1 MKKEGLNYYEEF
13 IKNAEIALEMA
24 RILKEYTSSFDYQK
38 SIEVEEKVH
47 KLENDADQNLHKAL
61 NYLMKDFLPPI
72 DREDIVLLANKIDD
86 TIDSID
92 EIVIDLDILNVTT
105 LRNDFSDFIELIY
118 QTCIKLK
125 EMMDLFKNT
134 KKNEEVKTLVVDINA
149 MEESGDRL
157 YASAI
162 RKLYQTEQNAIEI
175 SRWHTI
181 YNNLETCVDMCEGIA
196 NCVYGIL
203 LKNS

>member
-1 MKKEGLNYYEEF
+1 MKNEGLNYYDEF

-24 RILKEYTSSFDYQK
+24 RILKEYTASFDYQK
-38 SIEVEEKVH
+38 SIEIEEKVH
-47 KLENDADQNLHKAL
+47 KLENDADKNLHRTL
-61 NYLMKDFLPPI
+61 NFLIKDFLPPFE
-72 DREDIVLLANKIDD
+72 REDIVMLANKMDD
-86 TIDSID
+86 TIDEID

-105 LRNDFSDFIELIY
+105 LRQDFPDFIELIY
-118 QTCIKLK
+118 QTSLKLK
-125 EMMDLFKNT
+125 DMMDSFKT
-134 KKNEEVKTLVVDINA
+134 AKKYEDVKSLIVDINA

-175 SRWHTI
+175 SKWHTI
-181 YNNLETCVDMCEGIA
+181 YNNLESCVDMCEDIA
-196 NCVYGIL
+196 NCVDEIL

>member
-1 MKKEGLNYYEEF
+1 MKKEEFNYYDEF
-13 IKNAEIALEMA
+13 IKNAEIGLEIA

-38 SIEVEEKVH
+38 SLEVEEKVH
-47 KLENDADQNLHKAL
+47 KLENDADKNLHRAL
-61 NYLMKDFLPPI
+61 NYLIKDFLPPL
-72 DREDIVLLANKIDD
+72 DREDIMELANKIDD
-86 TIDSID
+86 TIDAID

-105 LRNDFSDFIELIY
+105 LRPDFSDFIELIY
-118 QTCIKLK
+118 QTCLKLK
-125 EMMDLFKNT
+125 DMMDLFKNA
-134 KKNEEVKTLVVDINA
+134 KKYEEVKTLIVDINA

-162 RKLYQTEQNAIEI
+162 RKLYGTEQNPIEI
-175 SRWHTI
+175 SKWHTL

-196 NCVYGIL
+196 NCVDGIL

>member
-1 MKKEGLNYYEEF
+1 MKNEGLNYYDEF

-24 RILKEYTSSFDYQK
+24 RILKEYTASFDYQK
-38 SIEVEEKVH
+38 SIEIEEKVH
-47 KLENDADQNLHKAL
+47 KLENDADKNLHRTL
-61 NYLMKDFLPPI
+61 NFLIKDFLPPFE
-72 DREDIVLLANKIDD
+72 REDIVMLANKMDD
-86 TIDSID
+86 TIDEID

-105 LRNDFSDFIELIY
+105 LRQDFPDFIELIY
-118 QTCIKLK
+118 QTSLKLK
-125 EMMDLFKNT
+125 DMMSSFKT
-134 KKNEEVKTLVVDINA
+134 AKKYEDVKSLIVDINA

-175 SRWHTI
+175 SKWHTI
-181 YNNLETCVDMCEGIA
+181 YNNLESCVDMCEDIA
-196 NCVYGIL
+196 NCVDEIL

>member
-1 MKKEGLNYYEEF
+1 MKNEGLNYYDEF

-24 RILKEYTSSFDYQK
+24 RILMEYTASFDYQK
-38 SIEVEEKVH
+38 SIEIEEKVH
-47 KLENDADQNLHKAL
+47 KLENDADKNLHRTL
-61 NYLMKDFLPPI
+61 NFLIKDFLPPFE
-72 DREDIVLLANKIDD
+72 REDIVMLANKMDD
-86 TIDSID
+86 TIDEID

-105 LRNDFSDFIELIY
+105 LRQDFPDFIELIY
-118 QTCIKLK
+118 QTSLKLK
-125 EMMDLFKNT
+125 DMMSSFKT
-134 KKNEEVKTLVVDINA
+134 AKKYEDVKSLIVDINA

-175 SRWHTI
+175 SKWHTI
-181 YNNLETCVDMCEGIA
+181 YNNLESCVDMCEDIA
-196 NCVYGIL
+196 NCVDEIL